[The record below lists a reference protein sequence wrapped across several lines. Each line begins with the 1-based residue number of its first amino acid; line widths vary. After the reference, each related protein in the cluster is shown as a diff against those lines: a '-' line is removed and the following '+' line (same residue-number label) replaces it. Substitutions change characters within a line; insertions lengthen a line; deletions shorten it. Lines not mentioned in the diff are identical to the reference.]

1 MQGKEPSEQETVK
14 TTAGVDVSKAWLDA
28 HVLPADAALHVANTA
43 RGIAQLKRWLLRH
56 KVDLVAAEATG
67 KWHRLLCRS
76 LHASQIP
83 VAVTDPYRVR
93 QFAKAQ
99 GIAAKTDRLDARV
112 LAQFAQVMAPPVRPL
127 PPQTLEELQ
136 ELVTARQSTVAE
148 ATALKNQRNAAESAF
163 LKAQLARRILRLKAD
178 SHAIERECAKRIAAD
193 ACLARRFAILTSIPS
208 FGRVVAMTLIASLCE
223 LGSLGKKQI
232 GSLAGLAPVAN
243 DSGQRHGV
251 RTIWGGRA
259 PIRTMLYLA
268 AVTASRCNPD
278 MKAFY
283 DRLTL
288 TKPPK
293 VALLAIARKL
303 VILAN
308 TLLASDRTWQP
319 NAPTTP

>member
-1 MQGKEPSEQETVK
+1 MQGQEPSKQETMK
-14 TTAGVDVSKAWLDA
+14 ITAGVDVSKAWLDA
-28 HVLPADAALHVANTA
+28 HVLPSDEALRVPNTA
-43 RGIAQLKRWLLRH
+43 AGIAQLKRWLVKR
-56 KVDLVAAEATG
+56 KVELIAVEATG
-67 KWHRLLCRS
+67 RWHRLLCRS
-76 LHASQIP
+76 LSASQIA

-112 LAQFAQVMAPPVRPL
+112 LAQFALVMAPPVRPL
-127 PPQTLEELQ
+127 TPQALEELQ
-136 ELVTARQSTVAE
+136 ELVTARQSAVAE
-148 ATALKNQRNAAESAF
+148 QTALKNQRNVAETAF
-163 LKAQLARRILRLKAD
+163 LKAQFARRIVRLKAD
-178 SHAIERECAKRIAAD
+178 IRAIERECLKRID
-193 ACLARRFAILTSIPS
+193 GDEHLARRFAILTSIPS
-208 FGRVVAMTLIASLCE
+208 IGPVIAMTLIASLRE

-232 GSLAGLAPVAN
+232 GSLAGLAPVAD

-259 PIRTMLYLA
+259 LIRTTLYLA

-308 TLLASDRTWQP
+308 TLLAGDRTWRQT
-319 NAPTTP
+319 APISA

>member
-1 MQGKEPSEQETVK
+1 MQGKEPSEQETMK
-14 TTAGVDVSKAWLDA
+14 ITAGIDVSKAWLDA
-28 HVLPADAALHVANTA
+28 HVLPADEALRVPNTA
-43 RGIAQLKRWLLRH
+43 VGIAKLKRWLVRH
-56 KVDLVAAEATG
+56 KVELVAAEATG

-83 VAVTDPYRVR
+83 VAITDPYRVR

-112 LAQFAQVMAPPVRPL
+112 LAQFALVMAPPVRPL
-127 PPQTLEELQ
+127 APQVLEELQ
-136 ELVTARQSTVAE
+136 ELVTARQSAVAE
-148 ATALKNQRNAAESAF
+148 ATALKNQRGAAESVF
-163 LKAQLARRILRLKAD
+163 LKAQLARRIVRLKTD
-178 SHAIERECAKRIAAD
+178 IRAIERQCSKSIAAD
-193 ACLARRFAILTSIPS
+193 AVLARRLAILTSIPS
-208 FGRVVAMTLIASLCE
+208 FGRVVAITLIALLCE
-223 LGSLGKKQI
+223 LGALGKKQI

-243 DSGQRHGV
+243 DSGQRRGV

-259 PIRTMLYLA
+259 AVRTMLYLA
-268 AVTASRCNPD
+268 AVTASRCNTD

-308 TLLASDRTWQP
+308 TLLAADRLWQP
-319 NAPTTP
+319 TAPISA

>member
-1 MQGKEPSEQETVK
+1 MQGKEPSKQETPKV
-14 TTAGVDVSKAWLDA
+14 TAGVDVSKAWLDA
-28 HVLPADAALHVANTA
+28 HVLPADEALRVPNTA
-43 RGIAQLKRWLLRH
+43 VGIAQLKRWLIRH
-56 KVDLVAAEATG
+56 KVELVAVEATG

-76 LHASQIP
+76 LHASRIP

-112 LAQFAQVMAPPVRPL
+112 LAQFAMVMAPPVRPL
-127 PPQTLEELQ
+127 TPQALEELQ
-136 ELVTARQSTVAE
+136 EFVTARQSAVAE
-148 ATALKNQRNAAESAF
+148 RTALKNQRSVAQSTF
-163 LKAQLARRILRLKAD
+163 LKAQFTRRIDRLKAD
-178 SHAIERECAKRIAAD
+178 IRAIERECNKRIAAD
-193 ACLARRFAILTSIPS
+193 EHLARRFAILTSIPS
-208 FGRVVAMTLIASLCE
+208 IGPVIAITLIASLCE

-232 GSLAGLAPVAN
+232 GALAGLAPVAD

-259 PIRTMLYLA
+259 LIRTTLYLA
-268 AVTASRCNPD
+268 AVTASRCNDD

-283 DRLTL
+283 NRLTL

-308 TLLASDRTWQP
+308 TLLAGDRLWQP
-319 NAPTTP
+319 TAPISA